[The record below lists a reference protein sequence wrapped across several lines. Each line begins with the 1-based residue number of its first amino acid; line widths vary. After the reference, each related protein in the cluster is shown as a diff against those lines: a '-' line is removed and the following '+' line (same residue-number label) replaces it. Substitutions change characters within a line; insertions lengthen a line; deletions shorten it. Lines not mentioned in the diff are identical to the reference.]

1 MGGTD
6 GRTDG
11 EKRGWGGRG
20 MGAAMGMEADLG
32 SLRPAVGSSLP
43 PPPPQE
49 ANGAALIKIN
59 PLFFSR
65 AQQAARAAAK
75 RSSLIN

>member
-43 PPPPQE
+43 PPPPLRKQT
-49 ANGAALIKIN
+49 GRL
-59 PLFFSR
+59 
-65 AQQAARAAAK
+65 
-75 RSSLIN
+75 

>member
-32 SLRPAVGSSLP
+32 SLRPTLGSSLP
-43 PPPPQE
+43 PPPPS
-49 ANGAALIKIN
+49 G
-59 PLFFSR
+59 S
-65 AQQAARAAAK
+65 K
-75 RSSLIN
+75 RGGSDKNKSFILL